1 MKIIIVG
8 DGKVGQTLTKQLS
21 KEGHD
26 LTVVDSNPRILNDNI
41 ENFDILTVEGNGASM
56 ETLRRADAGE
66 ADLLIA
72 ATSTDEINLLSCI
85 TAKKLGTKHT
95 IARVRNTEYREQL
108 VELRNELGL
117 SMTINPEYSAARE
130 IYQILQ
136 LPNFVKRETFAKG
149 RVELVEMRID
159 ETSPLKGVVRVVLH
173 RLQSILGAKIQVLIA
188 AVLREE
194 EVIIPSGNF
203 VIEEG
208 DHVFFAAK
216 TKQLDQLLKALGI
229 SKQRIKHVMI
239 IGGGRI
245 ARHLIPRLLDAGV
258 KVKVIE
264 KDHEKCLQLY
274 SEFPQVSVVESDGSL
289 QQVLESEGI
298 DQTDAIVTLTN
309 IDEENLII
317 SMFAHHCGVKKIVTK
332 IGRLEYGSLFTD
344 MGIGSIISPKE
355 RASADIIRYVRAMQN
370 AEGSEIVALYHIA
383 NEQAEAMEFRVD
395 DTVRFLGVPL
405 KDIPL
410 RKNILIACVTH
421 GNEPMLANGNTCFY
435 EGDSVVVLST
445 TQDTITHLND
455 IYAEQ

>member
-159 ETSPLKGVVRVVLH
+159 ETSPLKGVVLH